1 MSIQGRHGGYSITNK
16 PENIKIYNIVAA
28 VEDIEKYF
36 GCVLGFDTCSDEH
49 PCALHKKWTSI
60 RDELFSFLNNN
71 TIADVMDSDFNK
83 FWISQLFDIVE
94 KMMHDAKLCQI
105 YEGTNQIQRVGISKG
120 ILK

>member
-1 MSIQGRHGGYSITNK
+1 MRALNISDKYLKRILTTLTTHGIIMSIQGRHGGYSITNK

-83 FWISQLFDIVE
+83 F
-94 KMMHDAKLCQI
+94 
-105 YEGTNQIQRVGISKG
+105 
-120 ILK
+120 